1 MSTPDPLRAAPPA
14 YDDPDAKRARAGV
27 AAALFGG
34 PAPRVRVGRYELIGR
49 LGAGG
54 MGVVHRAHDPEL
66 DRPVAV
72 KLLRAEA
79 SSDDKARARM
89 LREARALA
97 KLSHPNVIT
106 VYDVGTLESDEGP
119 GQVFVAMELVA
130 GKDLRR
136 WLAERRSGSEPGA
149 WMEVL
154 EHFVAAGRGLQAAH
168 EAGLIHRDFKPENVL
183 VGDDGR
189 VRVLDFGLARPAARL
204 PSEAEAPIGQVATGD
219 LELSG
224 DVSKLPTLASQR
236 GDGSLTETGAML
248 GTPLYM
254 APELYDGKPADAASD
269 QFAFC
274 ASLWE
279 GLYGR
284 RPFGAETLLGH
295 VDAVRSGAIVDPP
308 SDSPVPSELHRIL
321 RRGLDPEPGRRFGG
335 MHALLA
341 ELEAFVRQISSGSS
355 RVSEPPR
362 ERASRVLVVVLVLVV
377 LAALIAIL
385 GVPLGWFGGDTASPT
400 VVAPQE
406 DRSVD
411 PPSATTSTSTTSGPT
426 PEAEPTS
433 DAIDATSTSTSS
445 GGAALEP
452 SESTGES
459 TSTGESE
466 TIEQVETDTP
476 GPNEPELRDFCHFH
490 EDSYTLL
497 ARTPRKKTKL
507 EHQGTCYECRVEQ
520 RRSRTENLSPRNC
533 AGYLLC
539 GATSAEACP

>member
-1 MSTPDPLRAAPPA
+1 MPVSDDSESGLVTIAGEGEDPS
-14 YDDPDAKRARAGV
+14 
-27 AAALFGG
+27 FGG
-34 PAPRVRVGRYELIGR
+34 APALLDTGARVGRYVVLSVVGR
-49 LGAGG
+49 GG
-54 MGVVHRAHDPEL
+54 MGVVYAAYDPEL
-66 DRPVAV
+66 DRKVAL
-72 KLLRAEA
+72 KLLRPGVG
-79 SSDDKARARM
+79 SSGRTLDHHARL
-89 LREARALA
+89 LREAQALA
-97 KLSHPNVIT
+97 RVSHPNV
-106 VYDVGTLESDEGP
+106 VVVHDVGSVDDE
-119 GQVFVAMELVA
+119 VFVAMEFVEGESL
-130 GKDLRR
+130 DR
-136 WLAERRSGSEPGA
+136 WRARGRS
-149 WMEVL
+149 WREVL
-154 EHFVAAGRGLQAAH
+154 DVFIKAGRGLAAAH
-168 EAGLIHRDFKPENVL
+168 AAGLVHRDFKPTNVL

-295 VDAVRSGAIVDPP
+295 VDAVRSGAIIDPP
-308 SDSPVPSELHRIL
+308 ADSPVPSELHRIL

-362 ERASRVLVVVLVLVV
+362 ERASRVLVVVLVLIV

-385 GVPLGWFGGDTASPT
+385 GVPLGWFGGDAASPT

-411 PPSATTSTSTTSGPT
+411 PPSATTSTSTTSGAT
-426 PEAEPTS
+426 PEAEPPS
-433 DAIDATSTSTSS
+433 DATSTSTTS
-445 GGAALEP
+445 GGAVLEP
-452 SESTGES
+452 SESAGES

-466 TIEQVETDTP
+466 TIKQVETDTP
-476 GPNEPELRDFCHFH
+476 SPSEPELRDFCHFH

-520 RRSRTENLSPRNC
+520 RRSRTENLSPRDC